1 MKILSL
7 VTWLPTV
14 GAILILFFNK
24 SKNDA
29 IRWFANFWMGICFI
43 VSIPLITGLGSLKG
57 YDRALGG
64 LQFIED
70 FDWIPIIGA
79 RYQLGV
85 DGLSVILIMLTTML
99 GVIGAVC
106 SWSYIREK
114 GREKEY
120 YIMLLL
126 LQSGMIGAF
135 VAADL
140 FLFFIFWEVMLV
152 PMYFLIGIWGGK
164 NRLYSAI
171 KFFLYT
177 LVGSVVM
184 LLAVLKLFF
193 IFPEVVKAQEVAV
206 RETAGVY
213 ATNRETGQTNGDM
226 RKLVENAINRVKGV
240 DTDGKSPLPS
250 SHVRSSFN
258 IAALTA
264 IGPHIKTVFGVG
276 LVIWLFIGFALSF
289 AIKVP
294 MFPFHTWLPD
304 AHYDAPTAGSV
315 ILAGILLKMGTYGF
329 MRFSLPIF
337 PDAATHPTV
346 RFWMITLSI
355 IGIIYGA
362 LVALAQKD
370 IKKLIAYSSVSHLG
384 FVMLGLFALNPNGI
398 NGAVMQMIS
407 HGISTGALFMLAG
420 IIYERRHTYEIA
432 EFSGLASVMPTYSTI
447 FLIVTLSSLG
457 LPLMNNFIGEFLVLR
472 GAFEANVYWGAAA
485 TVGIILGAA
494 YMLWLYQRVFFG
506 AVTNE
511 KNKELADLN
520 AREAWQFAPLIFL
533 IFWIGIY
540 PKPLLSYINPQ
551 TEAVVG
557 QVYPNYFKP
566 AEEAPKV
573 AEEKP
578 ATETLPQSEAATQTS
593 VPQNNVTKTDVAAK
607 SVASANKVSEPK
619 PLEKQG
625 NAK

>member
-1 MKILSL
+1 MKIGILSL
-7 VTWLPTV
+7 VTWLPAV

-29 IRWFANFWMGICFI
+29 IRWFANIWMGLCFV
-43 VSIPLITGLGSLKG
+43 VSIPLITGLGSSLKG
-57 YDRALGG
+57 YDRGLGG

-70 FDWIPIIGA
+70 FEWIPLIGA
-79 RYQLGV
+79 RYQVGV
-85 DGLSVILIMLTTML
+85 DGLSVILIMLTTLL
-99 GVIGAVC
+99 GVIAAVC

-135 VAADL
+135 ASADL

-193 IFPEVVKAQEVAV
+193 IFPEVVRTQEMAV
-206 RETAGVY
+206 KETARVY
-213 ATNRETGQTNGDM
+213 ATNQETKNENGDM
-226 RKLVENAINRVKGV
+226 RKLVDDAINRVKGIGS
-240 DTDGKSPLPS
+240 DGKALPAS
-250 SHVRSSFN
+250 YVRSSFN

-264 IGPHIKTVFGVG
+264 VGPHIKTVYGVS
-276 LVIWLFIGFALSF
+276 LVIWLFVGFALSF

-315 ILAGILLKMGTYGF
+315 ILAGVLLKMGTYGF

-337 PDAATHPTV
+337 PDAATHPRV
-346 RFWMITLSI
+346 RFWMVTLSI

-362 LVALAQKD
+362 LVAMAQKD

-398 NGAVMQMIS
+398 NGAVMQMIN

-420 IIYERRHTYEIA
+420 LIYERRHTYEIA
-432 EFSGLASVMPTYSTI
+432 EFGGLASVTPTFATI

-472 GAFEANVYWGAAA
+472 GAFEANVYWGALS

-506 AVTNE
+506 EVKND
-511 KNKELADLN
+511 KNKALPDLN
-520 AREAWQFAPLIFL
+520 AREAWQFAPLIIL

-551 TEAVVG
+551 TEAVVA
-557 QVYPNYFKP
+557 QIDPNYFKP
-566 AEEAPKV
+566 AEEAPKL
-573 AEEKP
+573 AGEKS
-578 ATETLPQSEAATQTS
+578 AGEMT
-593 VPQNNVTKTDVAAK
+593 PQNTEPGSKVT
-607 SVASANKVSEPK
+607 EPK
-619 PLEKQG
+619 PLETEG
-625 NAK
+625 AAK

>member
-1 MKILSL
+1 
-7 VTWLPTV
+7 VTWLPAV

-24 SKNDA
+24 TKNDA
-29 IRWFANFWMGICFI
+29 IRWFANLWMGLCFL
-43 VSIPLITGLGSLKG
+43 VSIPLITGFGSSIRG
-57 YDRALGG
+57 YDRGLGG

-70 FDWIPIIGA
+70 SEWIPLIGA

-85 DGLSVILIMLTTML
+85 DGLSVILIMLTTLL
-99 GVIGAVC
+99 GVIAAVC
-106 SWSYIREK
+106 SWNYIREK

-135 VAADL
+135 ASADL

-193 IFPEVVKAQEVAV
+193 IFPDVIRSQEPAV
-206 RETAGVY
+206 RASAIQY
-213 ATNRETGQTNGDM
+213 ATNQSTSLKNEPMYN
-226 RKLVENAINRVKGV
+226 LVDDAIKRAKGV
-240 DTDGKSPLPS
+240 GGDGKALPAS
-250 SHVRSSFN
+250 YVRSSFN

-264 IGPHIKTVFGVG
+264 AGPHIKAVYGVG
-276 LVIWLFIGFALSF
+276 LVIWLFVGFALSF

-315 ILAGILLKMGTYGF
+315 ILAGVLLKMGTYGF

-346 RFWMITLSI
+346 RFWMVTLAI

-362 LVALAQKD
+362 LVAMAQKD
-370 IKKLIAYSSVSHLG
+370 VKKLIAYSSVSHLG

-398 NGAVMQMIS
+398 NGAVMQMIN

-420 IIYERRHTYEIA
+420 LIYERRHTYDIA
-432 EFSGLASVMPTYSTI
+432 EFGGLASVTPTFATI

-472 GAFEANVYWGAAA
+472 GAFEAKASWGALA

-506 AVTNE
+506 EVKNE
-511 KNKELADLN
+511 KNQTLPDLD
-520 AREAWQFAPLIFL
+520 AREAWQFAPLIIL

-551 TEAVVG
+551 TEAVVA

-566 AEEAPKV
+566 AEEAPKM
-573 AEEKP
+573 AEEKSSGAMTP
-578 ATETLPQSEAATQTS
+578 
-593 VPQNNVTKTDVAAK
+593 
-607 SVASANKVSEPK
+607 
-619 PLEKQG
+619 QG
-625 NAK
+625 NEAGSKAAEAKPSETEGTMK